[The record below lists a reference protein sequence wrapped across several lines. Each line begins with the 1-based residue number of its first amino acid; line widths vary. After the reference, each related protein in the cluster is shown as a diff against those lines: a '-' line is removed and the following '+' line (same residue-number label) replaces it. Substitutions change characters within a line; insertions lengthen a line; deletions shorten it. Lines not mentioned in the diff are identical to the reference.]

1 MNTCSPP
8 SARRPEAQSPPLP
21 GNLRPRKLVLLV
33 ALACATLASAQAQT
47 PASAA
52 SGEATA
58 QTLQTVVVSGSRSEQ
73 LRDDLPFSMDV
84 LNADDLENRQI
95 SDIRDVARDLPNVS
109 VTRAPARFTV
119 TGAGNATGRD
129 GNAGFNIRG
138 LGGNRVLM
146 LVDGIRLP
154 RSYINGNNA
163 FGRDTLSLDLLKRIE
178 LVRGPSSVLY
188 GSDGLAGLVNFI
200 THEPDDFLT
209 TADGKPKALGGRVA
223 AAWSGDDD
231 GLRLGAT
238 VAGRAN
244 DAVQWLLSGTV
255 HRASGLDNM
264 GSNDAANVDRTTP
277 NPQTERGG
285 SLLGKLVLRP
295 DGVQKHVLTLEHV
308 QKDAEFELLSSRVK
322 PPLTAASVVDENAM
336 QALRRDRFT
345 WDARYTLDSAW
356 ADQLQTVFS
365 LQDTAAQDNGRT
377 LRNDAGVRIRDTSYN
392 ERAWQASVQAGKTYP
407 LSAQWSQKLTYGLDH
422 ATTDVTS
429 WFGGSDPGGKYTP
442 RKYFPD
448 TRDTSTALYAQSEFI
463 SERWSITPGLRL
475 EHFAL
480 DVISQDGYFSARP
493 GDNLSATPG
502 KSLSGSNASP
512 KLGVLYRATSQWSVF
527 GNYASGFRAPNAT
540 QLNGFAEN
548 VPGPTGTTFV
558 SLLSNPD
565 LKPETSQNLE
575 FGVRAR
581 LARLSLDASVFTGRF
596 NQLIVDKKPLGGTG
610 AAGDPLLFQ
619 SVNVADATIRG
630 FEVKSSM
637 DWGRLAGGRVST
649 PFAYGQ
655 TRGTDHASN
664 RPLNSID
671 PAKLVLGL
679 QYETARWDWRLD
691 ATHHAAKTESDLE
704 SPYLPKP
711 VNPPRI
717 RQFTVPAATTL
728 DLSSQWRIRKD
739 LRLTA
744 SITNLTNRKY
754 WLWSDV
760 QGLAA
765 SSAVA
770 DAYTQPGRHLNL
782 SVVMNF

>member
-1 MNTCSPP
+1 MTAPFP
-8 SARRPEAQSPPLP
+8 LSARSANAGPLQFPKRPHRHA
-21 GNLRPRKLVLLV
+21 VLAALTCGT
-33 ALACATLASAQAQT
+33 LACAQAQT
-47 PASAA
+47 PPDTTSVKAA
-52 SGEATA
+52 AE
-58 QTLQTVVVSGSRSEQ
+58 TLQTVVVSGSRSEQ
-73 LRDDLPFSMDV
+73 RRDDLPVSMDV
-84 LNADDLENRQI
+84 LGTSELENQQI
-95 SDIRDVARDLPNVS
+95 GDIRDVARELPNVS

-154 RSYINGNNA
+154 RSYVNGNNA

-200 THEPDDFLT
+200 THEPEDFLT
-209 TADGKPKALGGRVA
+209 TPDGSAKPLGGRVA
-223 AAWSGDDD
+223 AAWSGDDN
-231 GLRLGAT
+231 GLRLGST
-238 VAGRAN
+238 LAGRAS
-244 DAVQWLLSGTV
+244 DTVQWLLTGTV

-277 NPQTERGG
+277 NPQTDRGG

-295 DGVQKHVLTLEHV
+295 DASQKHVLTLEHV
-308 QKDAEFELLSSRVK
+308 QKNAAFELLSSRLK
-322 PPLTAASVVDENAM
+322 PPLTAASVVDENA
-336 QALRRDRFT
+336 QQTLRRDRLT
-345 WDARYTLDSAW
+345 WDARYTLGSAW
-356 ADQLQTVFS
+356 ADQLQTVLS
-365 LQDTAAQDNGRT
+365 LQDTAAQDDGRT
-377 LRNDAGVRIRDTSYN
+377 LRQDGGARIRNTSYN
-392 ERAWQASVQAGKTYP
+392 EHAWQAGVQAGKTLP
-407 LSAQWSQKLTYGLDH
+407 LSAQWSQKLTYGLDY
-422 ATTDVTS
+422 ASTAISS
-429 WFGGSDPGGKYTP
+429 WFGGSDPNGSYTP

-480 DVISQDGYFSARP
+480 DVINQDGYFSATP
-493 GDNLSATPG
+493 GSKLSTTPG

-512 KLGVLYRATSQWSVF
+512 KLGVLYRATPQWSVF
-527 GNYASGFRAPNAT
+527 GNYASGFRAPDAT

-565 LKPETSQNLE
+565 LKPETSRSLE
-575 FGVRAR
+575 LGVRAR
-581 LARLSLDASVFTGRF
+581 LARLSLDASVFSGRF

-610 AAGDPLLFQ
+610 VAGDPLLFQ
-619 SVNVADATIRG
+619 SVNVDNATIRG
-630 FEVKSSM
+630 FEFKGKV
-637 DWGRLAGGRVST
+637 DWGRLGGGRVST

-655 TRGTDHASN
+655 TRGTDN
-664 RPLNSID
+664 GTGRPLNSID

-679 QYETARWDWRLD
+679 SYETTRWDWRLD
-691 ATHHAAKTESDLE
+691 ATHRAAKTEGDLE

-711 VNPPRI
+711 VNPPRVQ
-717 RQFTVPAATTL
+717 QFTVPAATTL
-728 DLSSQWRIRKD
+728 DLSGQWRIRKD

-765 SSAVA
+765 NSAVV

-782 SVVMNF
+782 SAVMDF